1 MDCKGLLNRLSVEK
15 LGQGEATPVI
25 GNQVLGFDADI
36 WSRNEQISYGKHRS
50 FMGELKVLSIH

>member
-36 WSRNEQISYGKHRS
+36 WSRNEQISYGKHR
-50 FMGELKVLSIH
+50 